1 MSKEEIKMKSKNL
14 FFSYY
19 YKNSDEY
26 DRLIQM
32 LEDRGYFDYSNSS
45 LDEESDAENEYY
57 IKTKIR
63 SKINWSSTIAVLI
76 GPGTYTRK
84 YVNYEIEYARKK
96 DKRIIGVYLRGESQ
110 SKLPSEL
117 RKAHNEDYND
127 LALVRW
133 NSDSIVNAIRG
144 TNSWDEGD

>member
-1 MSKEEIKMKSKNL
+1 MKSKNL

-19 YKNSDEY
+19 YRNSTEC
-26 DRLIQM
+26 DRLIEM

-45 LDEESDAENEYY
+45 LDEESNAENEDY

-63 SKINWSSTIAVLI
+63 SKINWAGTIVVLI

-96 DKRIIGVYLRGESQ
+96 EKRIVGVYLWGESQ
-110 SKLPSEL
+110 SKLPVEL

-133 NSDSIVNAIRG
+133 NSDSIVDAIRG

>member
-1 MSKEEIKMKSKNL
+1 MKSKNL

-19 YKNSDEY
+19 YKNSTEY
-26 DRLIQM
+26 DRLIEM

-45 LDEESDAENEYY
+45 LDEESKAENEDY

-63 SKINWSSTIAVLI
+63 SKINWAGTIVVLI
-76 GPGTYTRK
+76 GSGTYTRK

-96 DKRIIGVYLRGESQ
+96 EKRIVGVYLRGKSQ
-110 SKLPSEL
+110 SKLPAEL
-117 RKAHNEDYND
+117 RKAHNEDYDD

>member
-1 MSKEEIKMKSKNL
+1 MKSKNL

-26 DRLIQM
+26 DRLIEM
-32 LEDRGYFDYSNSS
+32 LEERGYFDYSNSS
-45 LDEESDAENEYY
+45 LDEESSAENEDY

-63 SKINWSSTIAVLI
+63 SKINWSGVIVVLI

-84 YVNYEIEYARKK
+84 FVNYEIEYARKK
-96 DKRIIGVYLRGESQ
+96 DKRIVGVYLRGESQ
-110 SKLPSEL
+110 SKLPAEL

-133 NSDSIVNAIRG
+133 NSDSIVSAIRG
-144 TNSWDEGD
+144 TNTWDEGD

>member
-1 MSKEEIKMKSKNL
+1 MKSKNL

-19 YKNSDEY
+19 YRNSTEY
-26 DRLIQM
+26 DRLNEM

-45 LDEESDAENEYY
+45 LDEESNAENEDY

-63 SKINWSSTIAVLI
+63 SKINWAGTIVVLI
-76 GPGTYTRK
+76 GLGTYTRK

-96 DKRIIGVYLRGESQ
+96 EKRIVGVYLWGESQ
-110 SKLPSEL
+110 SKLPAEL
-117 RKAHNEDYND
+117 RKAHNEDYDD

-133 NSDSIVNAIRG
+133 NSDSIVDAIRG

>member
-1 MSKEEIKMKSKNL
+1 MNSKNL

-26 DRLIQM
+26 VQLIQM
-32 LEDRGYFDYSNSS
+32 LNNRGYFGYSNSS
-45 LDEESDAENEYY
+45 LDEESSAENEEY

-63 SKINWSSTIAVLI
+63 SKINWSGTIVVLI

-96 DKRIIGVYLRGESQ
+96 DKRIVGVYLRGQSQ
-110 SKLPSEL
+110 SKLPAEL
-117 RKAHNEDYND
+117 RKAYNEDYNE

-133 NSDSIVNAIRG
+133 NSDSIVGAIRG
-144 TNSWDEGD
+144 RNSWDEGD

>member
-1 MSKEEIKMKSKNL
+1 MKSKNL

-19 YKNSDEY
+19 YKNSDDY
-26 DRLIQM
+26 DRLVKM
-32 LEDRGYFDYSNSS
+32 LKDRGYFDYSNDSI
-45 LDEESDAENEYY
+45 DEESKAKNEDY

-63 SKINWSSTIAVLI
+63 SKINWAGTIVVLI

-96 DKRIIGVYLRGESQ
+96 DKRIVGVYLWGESQ
-110 SKLPSEL
+110 SKLPAEL
-117 RKAHNEDYND
+117 RKVHNEDYND

-133 NSDSIVNAIRG
+133 NSDSIVSAIRG

>member
-1 MSKEEIKMKSKNL
+1 MKSKNL

-26 DRLIQM
+26 ARLNKM

-45 LDEESDAENEYY
+45 LDEESNAENEDY

-63 SKINWSSTIAVLI
+63 SKIKWARTIIVLI
-76 GPGTYTRK
+76 GPGTYSRK
-84 YVNYEIEYARKK
+84 YVNYEIEYTRKK
-96 DKRIIGVYLRGESQ
+96 DKRIVGVYLRGESQ
-110 SKLPSEL
+110 SKLPAEL
-117 RKAHNEDYND
+117 RKSHNEGYSD